1 MNRKIQRNNE
11 NFGNEKL
18 NTFQKETITTILL
31 DKSLKTTS
39 EYIDFISNLNQID
52 LDNQMQKK
60 IGNYFNI

>member
-1 MNRKIQRNNE
+1 MVK
-11 NFGNEKL
+11 NEKL